1 MSGAAPSSEGASGAS
16 QPDIRVFC
24 EVTPAFTSCA
34 YVVLAS
40 GTDEALVIDPG
51 NPVADGMMKL
61 LERLQVRRVTYV
73 VLTHEHF
80 DHILG
85 AEPLRE
91 RLGSRL
97 VCSQRCAEAIGDPKS
112 NMSFYKDGKGMVCG
126 PADWICERDGWELPW
141 SADAVRLMPTPGHS
155 PGGLCAAIGG
165 HLFTGDTLLGN
176 RRTPTHLPGGDAAAL
191 EQSIKLLLN
200 EFDSKTLVYPGH
212 GSCFALG
219 EVELGKVVGPCHPAR
234 VHRDGS

>member
-1 MSGAAPSSEGASGAS
+1 MIINHLQQFNRPKS
-16 QPDIRVFC
+16 D
-24 EVTPAFTSCA
+24 
-34 YVVLAS
+34 
-40 GTDEALVIDPG
+40 
-51 NPVADGMMKL
+51 
-61 LERLQVRRVTYV
+61 RL
-73 VLTHEHF
+73 
-80 DHILG
+80 
-85 AEPLRE
+85 
-91 RLGSRL
+91 L

-176 RRTPTHLPGGDAAAL
+176 RRTPTHLPGGNAAAL

-212 GSCFALG
+212 GSCFVLG
-219 EVELGKVVGPCHPAR
+219 EADLRKVLGTGHPAPFTGM
-234 VHRDGS
+234 VPDPAMPGVDKAETVDNSNPVSDLA